1 MRDLTG
7 MVTSVQA
14 DLARL
19 PRVLDAL
26 LGDLEAVAWRERPAP
41 TEWSPLEIVCHLRD
55 EEAED
60 FGARLRVVVEGGT
73 RFAAIDPERWVEQR
87 AYRDTD
93 PRAALAT
100 LAERRAANL
109 AFLDGV
115 PPDRLRHAVTH
126 ARLGTLSGLDLLAAW
141 VRGWGPDAGR
151 RCARSTR
158 GRSPMEKAPYN
169 SRMSQGEDRY
179 HAERARIEQGH
190 VKYRD
195 KLRAEGKLFVR
206 DRLKLLLDPGSEFQE
221 DWLFARNQ
229 EADTPADG
237 VVTGVGKVGG
247 RTVCLMANDYTVK
260 AGSWGEKTVLKIVR
274 IQEKAA
280 RLRVP
285 MLYLVDAAGGRIS
298 EQIKIFPGRFH
309 AGRIFYNEVQLS
321 GVVPQICILFGPSPA
336 GSAYLPALTDLVIM
350 VDGKA
355 SLYVG
360 SPRMVEMAIGEK
372 TTLEELGGARMH
384 CTVSGCGDVL
394 ATSDEEA
401 IELAKR
407 YLSYMPGSYREP
419 PARAAAA
426 EPKPGRSIDE
436 IVPYDQRKWFD
447 MYEVIDRVID
457 AGSWFEVKKLF
468 AAEVIVGLAR
478 IDGRAVGIV
487 ANQPKVKGGVLMVDS
502 SDKAARFI
510 WLCNAF
516 NIPLVYLADVAGFMV
531 GSKVERE
538 GIIRHGAKMV
548 FATSQ
553 ATVPKI
559 SVIVRKCYGAGLYA
573 MCGPAFEPDAT
584 LALPQ
589 GQIAIM
595 GPEPAVNAV
604 YYNKIMELPESERA
618 AYVKAKRDEYAQ
630 DVDVYKLASEMLIDD
645 IVPGASLRAELVK
658 RLAYAESKVH
668 EFPQR
673 RNGVFPV

>member
-1 MRDLTG
+1 
-7 MVTSVQA
+7 
-14 DLARL
+14 
-19 PRVLDAL
+19 
-26 LGDLEAVAWRERPAP
+26 
-41 TEWSPLEIVCHLRD
+41 
-55 EEAED
+55 
-60 FGARLRVVVEGGT
+60 
-73 RFAAIDPERWVEQR
+73 
-87 AYRDTD
+87 
-93 PRAALAT
+93 
-100 LAERRAANL
+100 
-109 AFLDGV
+109 
-115 PPDRLRHAVTH
+115 
-126 ARLGTLSGLDLLAAW
+126 
-141 VRGWGPDAGR
+141 
-151 RCARSTR
+151 
-158 GRSPMEKAPYN
+158 
-169 SRMSQGEDRY
+169 MSQGEQQY
-179 HAERARIEQGH
+179 HDTRARIEQGH
-190 VKYRD
+190 VKYRE

-206 DRLKLLLDPGSEFQE
+206 DRLKLLLDPGTEFQE

-237 VVTGVGKVGG
+237 VVTGVGTVGG

-280 RLRVP
+280 RLQVP

-298 EQIKIFPGRFH
+298 EQVKIFPGRFH

-355 SLYVG
+355 SLFVG

-394 ATSDEEA
+394 AASDEEA
-401 IELAKR
+401 IELAKL
-407 YLSYMPGSYREP
+407 YLSYMPTSFRDV
-419 PARAAAA
+419 PAARDAV
-426 EPKPGRSIDE
+426 EPKAGRPIDD
-436 IVPYDQRKWFD
+436 IVPYDQRKYFD
-447 MYEVIDRVID
+447 MYEVIDRIID
-457 AGSWFEVKKLF
+457 EGSWFDVKKLF
-468 AAEVIVGLAR
+468 AKEIIVGLAR
-478 IDGRAVGIV
+478 IAGRVVGVV

-502 SDKAARFI
+502 SDKAAKFI

-604 YYNKIMELPESERA
+604 YYNKIMELPETERA
-618 AYVKAKRDEYAQ
+618 GFVKQKRDEYAE

-645 IVPGASLRAELVK
+645 IVPGSHLRAELIK
-658 RLAYAESKVH
+658 RLAYARTKAH

-673 RNGVFPV
+673 RNGVYPV

>member
-1 MRDLTG
+1 
-7 MVTSVQA
+7 V
-14 DLARL
+14 
-19 PRVLDAL
+19 
-26 LGDLEAVAWRERPAP
+26 
-41 TEWSPLEIVCHLRD
+41 
-55 EEAED
+55 
-60 FGARLRVVVEGGT
+60 
-73 RFAAIDPERWVEQR
+73 
-87 AYRDTD
+87 
-93 PRAALAT
+93 
-100 LAERRAANL
+100 
-109 AFLDGV
+109 
-115 PPDRLRHAVTH
+115 
-126 ARLGTLSGLDLLAAW
+126 
-141 VRGWGPDAGR
+141 
-151 RCARSTR
+151 
-158 GRSPMEKAPYN
+158 
-169 SRMSQGEDRY
+169 SQGEERY
-179 HAERARIEQGH
+179 HATRARIEEGH
-190 VKYRD
+190 VKYRE

-206 DRLKLLLDPGSEFQE
+206 ERLKLLLDPGTEFQE

-237 VVTGVGKVGG
+237 VVTGVGVVGG
-247 RTVCLMANDYTVK
+247 RTVCIMANDYTVK

-280 RLRVP
+280 RLQVP

-372 TTLEELGGARMH
+372 TTLEDLGGARMH

-394 ATSDEEA
+394 AASDEEA
-401 IELAKR
+401 IEIAKR
-407 YLSYMPGSYREP
+407 YLGYMPASFRGLP
-419 PARAAAA
+419 PVRDAV
-426 EPKPGRSIDE
+426 EPKAGRAIDE
-436 IVPYDQRKWFD
+436 IVPYDQRKYFD
-447 MYEVIDRVID
+447 MYEVIDRIVD
-457 AGSWFEVKKLF
+457 EDSWFDVKKLF
-468 AAEVIVGLAR
+468 AQEVIVGLAR
-478 IDGRAVGIV
+478 ISGKVVGVV

-502 SDKAARFI
+502 SDKAAKFI

-531 GSKVERE
+531 GSKVERQ

-584 LALPQ
+584 IALPQ

-618 AYVKAKRDEYAQ
+618 AYVKQKRDEYAE
-630 DVDVYKLASEMLIDD
+630 DVDVYKLASEMLVDD
-645 IVPGASLRAELVK
+645 IVPGSALRDELIK
-658 RLAYAESKVH
+658 RLAYAESKAL
-668 EFPQR
+668 EFPPR
-673 RNGVFPV
+673 RNPVLPV

>member
-1 MRDLTG
+1 VG
-7 MVTSVQA
+7 
-14 DLARL
+14 
-19 PRVLDAL
+19 
-26 LGDLEAVAWRERPAP
+26 ERE
-41 TEWSPLEIVCHLRD
+41 SG
-55 EEAED
+55 AE
-60 FGARLRVVVEGGT
+60 VSGG
-73 RFAAIDPERWVEQR
+73 EQR
-87 AYRDTD
+87 
-93 PRAALAT
+93 
-100 LAERRAANL
+100 
-109 AFLDGV
+109 
-115 PPDRLRHAVTH
+115 
-126 ARLGTLSGLDLLAAW
+126 
-141 VRGWGPDAGR
+141 
-151 RCARSTR
+151 
-158 GRSPMEKAPYN
+158 
-169 SRMSQGEDRY
+169 Y
-179 HAERARIEQGH
+179 HEARARIEEGH

-206 DRLKLLLDPGSEFQE
+206 DRLKLLLDPGTEFQE
-221 DWLFARNQ
+221 DWLFARNE

-237 VVTGVGKVGG
+237 VVTGVGTVGG
-247 RTVCLMANDYTVK
+247 RPVCIMANDYTVK

-280 RLRVP
+280 RLQVP

-321 GVVPQICILFGPSPA
+321 GVVPQVCILFGPSPA

-394 ATSDEEA
+394 AASDEDA
-401 IELAKR
+401 IEIAKR
-407 YLSYMPGSYREP
+407 YLAYMPGSFRELPAVREP
-419 PARAAAA
+419 V
-426 EPKPGRSIDE
+426 EPKPGRAIDE
-436 IVPYDQRKWFD
+436 IVPYDQRKYFD
-447 MYEVIDRVID
+447 MYEVIDRIID

-468 AAEVIVGLAR
+468 AGEVIVGLAR
-478 IDGRAVGIV
+478 LGGRVVGIV

-502 SDKAARFI
+502 SDKAAKFI

-516 NIPLVYLADVAGFMV
+516 NIPLVYLSDVAGFMV
-531 GSKVERE
+531 GTKVERE

-559 SVIVRKCYGAGLYA
+559 AVIVRKCYGAGLYA

-584 LALPQ
+584 ISLPQ

-618 AYVKAKRDEYAQ
+618 AYVKQKRDEYAR

-645 IVPGASLRAELVK
+645 IVPGSRLRAELIK
-658 RLAYAESKVH
+658 RLAYAQSKAH
-668 EFPQR
+668 DFPAR
-673 RNGVFPV
+673 RNGVYPV

>member
-1 MRDLTG
+1 
-7 MVTSVQA
+7 
-14 DLARL
+14 
-19 PRVLDAL
+19 
-26 LGDLEAVAWRERPAP
+26 
-41 TEWSPLEIVCHLRD
+41 
-55 EEAED
+55 
-60 FGARLRVVVEGGT
+60 
-73 RFAAIDPERWVEQR
+73 
-87 AYRDTD
+87 
-93 PRAALAT
+93 
-100 LAERRAANL
+100 
-109 AFLDGV
+109 
-115 PPDRLRHAVTH
+115 
-126 ARLGTLSGLDLLAAW
+126 
-141 VRGWGPDAGR
+141 
-151 RCARSTR
+151 
-158 GRSPMEKAPYN
+158 
-169 SRMSQGEDRY
+169 MSQGEERY
-179 HAERARIEQGH
+179 FQERARIEQGH
-190 VKYRD
+190 TKYRD

-206 DRLKLLLDPGSEFQE
+206 DRLKLLLDPGTELQE

-237 VVTGVGKVGG
+237 VVTGVGRVGG
-247 RTVCLMANDYTVK
+247 RTVCIMANDYTVK
-260 AGSWGEKTVLKIVR
+260 AGSWGEKTVQKIVR

-280 RLRVP
+280 RLQVP

-321 GVVPQICILFGPSPA
+321 GVVPQVCILFGPSPA

-384 CTVSGCGDVL
+384 TEVSGCGDVL
-394 ATSDEEA
+394 AASDEEA
-401 IELAKR
+401 IEIAKR
-407 YLSYMPGSYREP
+407 YLSYMPASYKET
-419 PARAAAA
+419 PAARRTA
-426 EPKPGRSIDE
+426 EPAPGRSIDD

-447 MYEVIDRVID
+447 MYELIDRLVD
-457 AGSWFEVKKLF
+457 AESFFEIKKRF
-468 AAEVIVGLAR
+468 AGEIIVGLAR
-478 IDGRAVGIV
+478 LDGRVVGIV

-516 NIPLVYLADVAGFMV
+516 NIPLVYLSDIAGFMV
-531 GSKVERE
+531 GTKVERQ

-559 SVIVRKCYGAGLYA
+559 CVIVRKCYGAGLYA

-604 YYNKIMELPESERA
+604 YYNKIMELPEAERA

-645 IVPGASLRAELVK
+645 IVAGSALRVELIK
-658 RLAYAESKVH
+658 RLAYAESKAQA
-668 EFPQR
+668 FPAR